1 MVLLI
6 GLRSTQVGQ
15 DTASVA
21 CPRCG
26 CPCRL
31 TGPALALYEPV
42 HGAEIARLTAALASA
57 EARADK
63 MEASLRWADAYLTD
77 TLVHGGQIAHEWHR
91 WWNESLRP
99 ALNAAALAEQPGD
112 LPGRRRVE
120 GQMLGERG
128 DRGPA

>member
-1 MVLLI
+1 MSDQIVDQLLEVQCSDVVSR
-6 GLRSTQVGQ
+6 LR
-15 DTASVA
+15 
-21 CPRCG
+21 
-26 CPCRL
+26 
-31 TGPALALYEPV
+31 
-42 HGAEIARLTAALASA
+42 AEVARLTAALASA

-112 LPGRRRVE
+112 
-120 GQMLGERG
+120 
-128 DRGPA
+128 RGPA